1 SHNAS
6 HLLRSIAESTAYGLR
21 MFFDMAVNLGANP
34 EFLRMDGSGSKST
47 LWTQTM
53 CDVLHRSGS
62 AVKNPEASPILGI
75 AFLLM
80 KSTGRIKDLDEAS
93 RAWGEKLEPSVESPY
108 DPLYE
113 QWLGKFLAEAAET
126 PI

>member
-1 SHNAS
+1 
-6 HLLRSIAESTAYGLR
+6 
-21 MFFDMAVNLGANP
+21 
-34 EFLRMDGSGSKST
+34 MDGSGSKST
-47 LWTQTM
+47 LWKQTM

-62 AVKNPEASPILGI
+62 AVKNPEASPILGV

-80 KSTGRIKDLDEAS
+80 KSTGAIKDLSEAS
-93 RAWGEKLEPSVESPY
+93 RVWGEKLEPSAENPY